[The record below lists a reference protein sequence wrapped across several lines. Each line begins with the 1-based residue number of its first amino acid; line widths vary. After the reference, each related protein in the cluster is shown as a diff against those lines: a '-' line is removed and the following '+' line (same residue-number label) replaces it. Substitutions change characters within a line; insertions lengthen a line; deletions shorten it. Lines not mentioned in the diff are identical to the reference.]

1 MTVTV
6 TAVNDAP
13 VAFDDADSIS
23 EDGTST
29 VGVLANDSDVE
40 GDTLTI
46 QSVTQGAN
54 GSVVDNGDG
63 TLTYTPNPDWNGVDT
78 FTYTVSDGALTD
90 TATVTVT
97 VTAVNDAPVAVDD
110 LDSIAEDGSSTVD
123 VLANDSDVEGDTLTI
138 QSVTQGVN
146 GSVVDNGD
154 GTVTYTPAADWNGVD
169 TFTYTVSD
177 GALTD
182 TATVTVTVTAVND
195 APVAVDDSDGILEDD
210 SSTVDVLANDSD
222 VEGDTLTV
230 QSVTQGV
237 NGSVVD
243 NGDGTVTYT
252 PDPDWNGVDSFT
264 YTVSDGALTDTATV
278 TVTVT
283 AVNDAPVAVDD
294 SDGILEDDSS
304 TVDVLAN
311 DSDVEGDTLTIQ
323 SVTQGVNGSVVDNG
337 DGTVTYTPT
346 GDWNGVDS
354 YTYTVTD
361 GAATAVG
368 TVTITVVPVNDAP
381 VAADDGASTNE
392 DTAVLVP
399 VLLNDSDIDG
409 DVVSIQSVTQGAD
422 GSVVDNGDGTI
433 TYTPDAD
440 FNGIDSFTYMISDGA
455 GGLDTASVTVGV
467 GAINDAPVAGDDVAS
482 GAEDTSVT
490 VDVLAND
497 SDVDGDVLTVASL
510 TAPANGTLVDN
521 GDGTITYTPDP
532 DWNGTDSFGYTVSDG
547 VATATASV
555 TVTIAPVNDFPVA
568 AADATS
574 VVEDGVVTVDVLA
587 NDVDVD
593 GDTLFVLSIVQPP
606 NGSVTDNG
614 DGTVTYTPN
623 PDWNGTRLVRL
634 HGVRRGAH
642 RYGHRHRHGVG
653 GERRPDRRRRRC
665 ERGRGSAGHVQR
677 HRQRRGCRRG
687 RVVGGEPDATGKR
700 CGDRQWRRH
709 GHLQPGHRL
718 ERQRQLHLHGE
729 RWRSH
734 RYRFCHDD
742 RGRGQ
747 RRPDGH

>member
-1 MTVTV
+1 MRRWRWT
-6 TAVNDAP
+6 
-13 VAFDDADSIS
+13 
-23 EDGTST
+23 
-29 VGVLANDSDVE
+29 
-40 GDTLTI
+40 
-46 QSVTQGAN
+46 
-54 GSVVDNGDG
+54 
-63 TLTYTPNPDWNGVDT
+63 
-78 FTYTVSDGALTD
+78 
-90 TATVTVT
+90 TAT
-97 VTAVNDAPVAVDD
+97 A
-110 LDSIAEDGSSTVD
+110 
-123 VLANDSDVEGDTLTI
+123 
-138 QSVTQGVN
+138 
-146 GSVVDNGD
+146 
-154 GTVTYTPAADWNGVD
+154 
-169 TFTYTVSD
+169 
-177 GALTD
+177 
-182 TATVTVTVTAVND
+182 
-195 APVAVDDSDGILEDD
+195 
-210 SSTVDVLANDSD
+210 
-222 VEGDTLTV
+222 
-230 QSVTQGV
+230 
-237 NGSVVD
+237 
-243 NGDGTVTYT
+243 
-252 PDPDWNGVDSFT
+252 
-264 YTVSDGALTDTATV
+264 
-278 TVTVT
+278 
-283 AVNDAPVAVDD
+283 
-294 SDGILEDDSS
+294 ILEDDSS

-623 PDWNGTRLVRL
+623 PDWNGLDSFAYTVFDGALTDTAIVTVTVSAVNDAPIAIDDGAS
-634 HGVRRGAH
+634 GVEDQPATFSVIGNDVDVDGDALSVVNLTQPANGVATDNGDGTVTYNPATDWNGSDSFTYTVSDGVLTDTGSVTMTVAAVNDAPTATDDATTIAEDMATIIDVVGNDTDVDGDPLWLASGTASGAGTVSVFGATTLRYTPAPNFTGVETISYTVTDGSLSTVGTLTITVLPVNDSVVAVDDERG
-642 RYGHRHRHGVG
+642 R
-653 GERRPDRRRRRC
+653 ERRWVGVDSGARERHRRRRRFP
-665 ERGRGSAGHVQR
+665 V
-677 HRQRRGCRRG
+677 
-687 RVVGGEPDATGKR
+687 
-700 CGDRQWRRH
+700 
-709 GHLQPGHRL
+709 HRL
-718 ERQRQLHLHGE
+718 VHAALTRIRDAAIGNLVEVHPSGRLLRFRQLPLHRE
-729 RWRSH
+729 RWRIGRSGH
-734 RYRFCHDD
+734 RPPGRQPGARPAGGTSRSCVHA
-742 RGRGQ
+742 RGHHGHH
-747 RRPDGH
+747 RRTRQ